1 MPDPGQYKSQE
12 ELERELRAALSPRPA
27 PEGFA
32 DRVMARLETEG
43 AREADRKLSVVKL
56 PVVTSGPG
64 SAAAP
69 SERSSGAGRT
79 IFGTRTAARNM
90 PWLRSGIAATMLMTV
105 VLGGYLE
112 HRRQEQIAGEQAR
125 RQVLLAL
132 RIAGTTLV
140 DVRNKTDRGYFHSN
154 TTQDER
160 EP

>member
-1 MPDPGQYKSQE
+1 MPDPGQKKSQE

-32 DRVMARLETEG
+32 DRMMARLETED
-43 AREADRKLSVVKL
+43 AWEADRKL
-56 PVVTSGPG
+56 PVVVGGSG

-69 SERSSGAGRT
+69 SEHSPSASRT
-79 IFGTRTAARNM
+79 IFGFRTAARNM
-90 PWLRSGIAATMLMTV
+90 PWLRSGIAAMMLMTV